1 MKERLRRGMPIRLQE
16 QTFFSLPMWYHR
28 NAVSEQTTER
38 KDTMP
43 VQVFYDGGSRTVL
56 AELSGDIDHC
66 SARGLRTPIDE
77 EIMRR
82 LPQRLILDFENVG
95 FMDSSGIG
103 LIIGRCKLMTDL
115 GGSVITVN
123 PKPEIR
129 KLMELAGVQR
139 LCGIVTEKRY
149 SLTGGLTI

>member
-1 MKERLRRGMPIRLQE
+1 MSFVAAFIIYYIYQKKGVTEKMG
-16 QTFFSLPMWYHR
+16 
-28 NAVSEQTTER
+28 VS
-38 KDTMP
+38 
-43 VQVFYDGGSRTVL
+43 VFYDGETRTVL

-66 SARGLRTPIDE
+66 SAKGLRTPIDE

-82 LPQRLILDFENVG
+82 LPLRLILDFGNVS

-115 GGSVITVN
+115 GGSVIAVN
-123 PKPEIR
+123 PQPEVK

-139 LCGIVTEKRY
+139 LCSIVFKQRR
-149 SLTGGLTI
+149 SLIGGLTI

>member
-1 MKERLRRGMPIRLQE
+1 MG
-16 QTFFSLPMWYHR
+16 
-28 NAVSEQTTER
+28 VS
-38 KDTMP
+38 
-43 VQVFYDGGSRTVL
+43 VFYDGETRTVL

-66 SARGLRTPIDE
+66 SAKGLRTPIDE

-82 LPQRLILDFENVG
+82 LPLRLILDFGNVS

-115 GGSVITVN
+115 GGSVIAVN
-123 PKPEIR
+123 PQPEVK

-139 LCGIVTEKRY
+139 LCSIVFKQRR
-149 SLTGGLTI
+149 SLIGGLTI